1 MSELISSL
9 DPNAIADNSID
20 FSKIKAE
27 GKVLSDNNY
36 TTADKEKLAG
46 LNNYDDT
53 AITTTIANIEDKIPS
68 EASSTNK
75 LIDEAAVHNIQIT
88 LENSIAT
95 KANADDIKE
104 SGLIAELAT
113 TGNGYNI
120 KLDWSSDSTRENT
133 IDPAYRGQVNIG
145 ANCTSSSA
153 FTHLEGVFNTA
164 SGNTSHVEGGHNTA
178 SGNTSH
184 AEGGYNIASG
194 ARSHAEG
201 MYNVASGTV
210 SHAEGGKNIASGIV
224 SHSEG
229 ETNVA
234 SGYASHAGGSVTI
247 ASGDYS
253 TTIGGSWIME
263 LRLTGDAG
271 ATTYTYHPEDFLDPP
286 DPYVI
291 GPNHYSYIIRVGDKP
306 ISPIK
311 IISTNASTGMLQTES
326 TLSTDATLSDTM
338 CYISGT
344 VACGDYSF
352 ATRGIA
358 AGSSSWAVNRGG
370 FAKGAFSFVGGNYNY
385 ALNTCEVAFG
395 KFNKSVQ
402 SSNTAIATIA
412 TIGIGEDKD
421 NRKNAT
427 EIKQNG
433 DVYIIGIGGY
443 DGTNSGAEGIKTV
456 QGVVADV
463 ETANTEL
470 RNTIT
475 ALEARIAE
483 LESKMSAITITAD
496 V

>member
-9 DPNAIADNSID
+9 DPNAIEDNSID
-20 FSKIKAE
+20 FSKLKAE

-36 TTADKEKLAG
+36 TTAEKEKLAG

-53 AITTTIANIEDKIPS
+53 AITTVIANIEDKIP
-68 EASSTNK
+68 EDASSTNK
-75 LIDEAAVHNIQIT
+75 LIDEASVHNIQVT

-113 TGNGYNI
+113 AGNGYNI
-120 KLDWSSDSTRENT
+120 KVDWSTDPTKENT
-133 IDPAYRGQVNIG
+133 IDPAFRGQVNLG
-145 ANCTSSSA
+145 AGCTTSSSWA
-153 FTHLEGVFNTA
+153 YAEGVSNVA
-164 SGNTSHVEGGHNTA
+164 SGNTA
-178 SGNTSH
+178 H
-184 AEGGYNIASG
+184 AEGGYNTASG
-194 ARSHAEG
+194 ARSHTEG

-234 SGYASHAGGSVTI
+234 SGYASHAGGSTTI

-253 TTIGGSWIME
+253 TTIGGAWIME

-291 GPNHYSYIIRVGDKP
+291 GPNHYSYIIQVGDKP

-395 KFNKSVQ
+395 NFNKSVQ
-402 SSNTAIATIA
+402 SSNTAVATIA
-412 TIGIGEDKD
+412 TIGIGTAKD

-427 EIKQNG
+427 ETKQNG

-443 DGTNSGAEGIKTV
+443 DGTNSEAEGIKTV
-456 QGVVADV
+456 QGVVEDV
-463 ETANTEL
+463 NTQVKTVDDKVVALEAKNTEL
-470 RNTIT
+470 TNTISI
-475 ALEARIAE
+475 LEARIAE
-483 LESKMSAITITAD
+483 LESKMSAITITA
-496 V
+496 

>member
-36 TTADKEKLAG
+36 TNVDKEKLAG

-53 AITTTIANIEDKIPS
+53 TIITAIVNIEDKIPE

-75 LIDEAAVHNIQIT
+75 LIDEASVHNIQVT

-113 TGNGYNI
+113 ARNGYNI
-120 KLDWSSDSTRENT
+120 KVDWSTDPTKENT
-133 IDPAYRGQVNIG
+133 IDPAFRGQVNLG
-145 ANCTSSSA
+145 AGCTTSSSWTYA
-153 FTHLEGVFNTA
+153 EGVSN
-164 SGNTSHVEGGHNTA
+164 VA

-201 MYNVASGTV
+201 MYNVASGAV

-234 SGYASHAGGSVTI
+234 SGYASHAGGSNTI

-253 TTIGGSWIME
+253 TTIGGAWIME

-291 GPNHYSYIIRVGDKP
+291 GPNHYSYIIQVGDKR

-326 TLSTDATLSDTM
+326 TLSADATLSDTM
-338 CYISGT
+338 CYMSCT

-395 KFNKSVQ
+395 NFNKSVQ
-402 SSNTAIATIA
+402 SSNTAVATIA
-412 TIGIGEDKD
+412 TIGIGADKD

-443 DGTNSGAEGIKTV
+443 DGTNSGVEGIKAV
-456 QGVVADV
+456 QGVVEDV
-463 ETANTEL
+463 NTQIKTVDDKVVALETANTEL
-470 RNTIT
+470 RNTIST
-475 ALEARIAE
+475 LEARIAE
-483 LESKMSAITITAD
+483 LESKMSVITIT